1 MFEYKKELRKKAV
14 TPCKPGS
21 KGCPK
26 SGDDWFVK
34 PPIWLKNKHTFI
46 INKDILMN
54 IILLK

>member
-34 PPIWLKNKHTFI
+34 PPI
-46 INKDILMN
+46 
-54 IILLK
+54 